1 VRCAILCVEQA
12 NKRHPGAAQVEAI
25 PFGERAAMKRNRRG
39 QRLIALA
46 CLGAL
51 LLNYPLLSIF
61 NSPRTVW
68 GVPLLYAYLF
78 IIWALLI
85 SLLAVVVER
94 G

>member
-1 VRCAILCVEQA
+1 
-12 NKRHPGAAQVEAI
+12 
-25 PFGERAAMKRNRRG
+25 MKRNRRG

-51 LLNYPLLSIF
+51 LLNYPLLSLA
-61 NSPRTVW
+61 NSPRTIG

-78 IIWALLI
+78 VVWALLI
-85 SLLAVVVER
+85 GLLAAVAER

>member
-1 VRCAILCVEQA
+1 
-12 NKRHPGAAQVEAI
+12 
-25 PFGERAAMKRNRRG
+25 MKRNRRS

-46 CLGAL
+46 CLGGL

-61 NSPRTVW
+61 NSPRTIW

-78 IIWALLI
+78 VVWALLI
-85 SLLAVVVER
+85 GLLAVVVER